1 MSKSRELVVALA
13 LGGALLLANG
23 PVRAQSA
30 DRALLATFCTAAYI
44 AGSTCSRAWG
54 YPNADGMVCDVKLTG
69 GRYSGKFTASGGP
82 LLVVSYESDCES
94 HATDS
99 GGVVVFELSGD
110 KYAFKSFQ
118 PGKQTNDCVTINDP
132 RQDLLICITG
142 HVGQGIFESGVAQVV
157 FTRDYSGNVSLA
169 PDFLLTAEDSTG
181 AFGANTVTCKEL
193 SHYFDVSKLRAG
205 PRPQTVAVKL
215 KYADA
220 GTIRTACGKGF
231 PRPKELFGKLSRG
244 EAYVP
249 AGYEKKGDFIIDLV
263 TRKVALEAEAGKPG
277 ASK

>member
-1 MSKSRELVVALA
+1 MTSRWGKSVTAEEFLA
-13 LGGALLLANG
+13 SGNALLI
-23 PVRAQSA
+23 VFY
-30 DRALLATFCTAAYI
+30 D
-44 AGSTCSRAWG
+44 
-54 YPNADGMVCDVKLTG
+54 
-69 GRYSGKFTASGGP
+69 
-82 LLVVSYESDCES
+82 SDCEA
-94 HATDS
+94 HTTNN
-99 GGVVVFELSGD
+99 GGTIVFEQTGGT
-110 KYAFKSFQ
+110 YRFRSFQ
-118 PGKQTNDCVTINDP
+118 PGTQGSQCVTLPNNKQ
-132 RQDLLICITG
+132 QDSLICLTG
-142 HVGQGIFESGVAQVV
+142 FMGQGILVSGVTQMV
-157 FTRDYSGNVSLA
+157 FKEDARRRIDISLDA
-169 PDFLLTAEDSTG
+169 LLSAEDSTG
-181 AFGANTVTCKEL
+181 AYGSNVVTCNEPLKV
-193 SHYFDVSKLRAG
+193 FDISKLSAG